1 MENKRLRNNKGQFK
15 KASKNSEFG
24 FVNLS
29 TYTSPEIVEVK
40 GEDYIRYGADNN
52 YFQFLIDRFNG
63 SPTNNAAIT
72 GISQAIFGKGLNATD
87 SSRKPNE
94 YAQMI
99 ALFPKNDVRKLAYD
113 LKLMGQCAMQII
125 YTKDRKKIAK
135 VEHFPIETLR
145 AERANKDGEIEAY
158 YYFADWPNIKK
169 SDTPLRIP
177 AFGTSKESIE
187 MLYVK
192 PYKSGFY
199 YYSPV
204 DYQGALQYAELEE
217 EVSNYHINNI
227 RSGLSPSML
236 INFNNGT
243 PNEQERQLI
252 EQKIADKFAGTNNAG
267 KFIIAFNDN
276 KESQAEI
283 TPVQLSDAHNQYQ
296 FLSSECSLKIQVGHR
311 IVSSFLLGIPTAT
324 GFSSNAD
331 EIKVSSQLMDNTVIR
346 PFQELLIDS
355 FDIILAYND
364 IALNLYFTTLQPL
377 EFTEVDNDIQDKET
391 IEEETGVEMAKLSL
405 NKIDGEDVYKTKEEA
420 IAQANLIGCEGF
432 HEMEIEG
439 DIYFMPCENH
449 TELKSPCWDGYE
461 QIGTKEKDGKEVPN
475 CVPLSKESL
484 SRTKE
489 HTCSLSSDK
498 TQFLLGSLS
507 STGNKMSEDWIQVD
521 ELEEE
526 SNLSNEDWANYLI
539 QEKPKSTLNK
549 IKDVLGLNQDY
560 VTSKNNG
567 SAYSDIDSK
576 NGLYKIRY
584 KYALGASKG
593 KNTRDFCSNMM
604 DMSDAG
610 MVWRIEDI
618 DQASRGDVN
627 VEFRHKPSIEYN
639 IFELKGGIY
648 CHHKWKRVLYRKESN
663 TEVSKNLSNYKKT
676 RTIPKSQQRFPRGSA
691 KAAIATIKQP
701 GQGRYPLSSVSL
713 NDKGYKVS
721 QRRGQS
727 GRWIKENETCLD
739 LAGLSSKS
747 ALTTAKQARDYSK
760 KLNNA
765 KSNNPNVYWSVSE
778 VSQEQAQAGVVID
791 KSYGS
796 IMIAPNGDIKG
807 LFKNPETNTKGV
819 GPKLVQQAVNNG
831 GRTLDN
837 FDIPYLTKIYT
848 DAGFR
853 ISGRIPFD
861 EQYKPDG
868 WVKELHGTP
877 DVVSMIYDPKN
888 ELDIRE
894 QRFSGDDGYDEMIR
908 YRNSSLNICN

>member
-1 MENKRLRNNKGQFK
+1 MKIEKLRNSKGQFK
-15 KASKNSEFG
+15 KASKASEFG

-29 TYTSPEIVEVK
+29 TYTSPEILEVK
-40 GEDYIRYGADNN
+40 GEDYISYGADNN
-52 YFQFLIDRFNG
+52 YFQFIIDRFNG

-72 GISQAIFGKGLNATD
+72 GISQAIYGKGLNATD
-87 SSRKPNE
+87 SSRRPNE
-94 YAQMI
+94 YAQMVS
-99 ALFPKNDVRKLAYD
+99 LFKKNDVRKLCYD
-113 LKLMGQCAMQII
+113 LKLMGQCAIQII
-125 YTKDRKKIAK
+125 YTKGRNKIAK

-177 AFGTSKESIE
+177 AFGTSNDEIE
-187 MLYVK
+187 IMYVK

-204 DYQGALQYAELEE
+204 DYQGCLQYCELEE

-252 EQKIADKFAGTNNAG
+252 ENKIADKFSGSSNAG
-267 KFIIAFNDN
+267 RFILAFNDN
-276 KESQAEI
+276 KEAQAEI

-377 EFTEVDNDIQDKET
+377 EFTEVDRSLQDKEEV
-391 IEEETGVEMAKLSL
+391 EEETGVEMQKFSKEEYK
-405 NKIDGEDVYKTKEEA
+405 KIGGKEAYETKEEA
-420 IAQANLIGCEGF
+420 IAKAEEMGCGGY
-432 HEMEIEG
+432 HEMEVEG
-439 DIYFMPCENH
+439 VIYFMPCENH
-449 TELKSPCWDGYE
+449 EELKAPCWDGYE
-461 QIGTKEKDGKEVPN
+461 QIGMKDKDGKQVPN
-475 CVPLSKESL
+475 CVPLKSSDETKL
-484 SRTKE
+484 SKE
-489 HTCSLSSDK
+489 HTEV
-498 TQFLLGSLS
+498 LLGSLS
-507 STGNKMSEDWIQVD
+507 STGTQMGSDWIQVD

-539 QEKPKSTLNK
+539 QEKPKNTLSK
-549 IKDVLGLNQDY
+549 IKDILGLNQDY
-560 VTSKNNG
+560 ITSKNKG

-584 KYALGASKG
+584 KYALGAKSKSG
-593 KNTRDFCSNMM
+593 KTRDFCSNMM
-604 DMSDAG
+604 AMSSAG
-610 MVWRIEDI
+610 IVWRIEDI

-627 VEFRHKPSIEYN
+627 VEFRHRPSIEYN
-639 IFELKGGIY
+639 IFELKGGVF
-648 CHHKWKRVLYRKESN
+648 CCHKWKRVLYRKETN
-663 TEVSKNLSNYKKT
+663 TEVSKNLGNYRKT

-691 KAAIATIKQP
+691 KAAIATIKQD
-701 GQGRYPLSSVSL
+701 GEGRYPLSATSL
-713 NDKGYKVS
+713 AKNLGYKTT
-721 QRRGQS
+721 QKRGQS

-739 LAGLSSKS
+739 LTNLSAKGS
-747 ALTTAKQARDYSK
+747 LTTAKQARDYSRM
-760 KLNNA
+760 LNDA
-765 KSNNPNVYWSVSE
+765 KEADPTTYWSVDKMEESE
-778 VSQEQAQAGVVID
+778 ARGGQIIT

-796 IMIAPNGDIKG
+796 ILVGANGDLKG
-807 LFKNPETNTKGV
+807 LFKNPDTNVSGV
-819 GPKLVQQAVNNG
+819 GEKLMALGVKAG
-831 GRTLDN
+831 GRTGDN
-837 FDIPYLTKIYT
+837 FDGYLTKIYKK
-848 DAGFR
+848 AGFR
-853 ISGRIPFD
+853 VAVRTPFN
-861 EQYKPDG
+861 EKYAPPG
-868 WVKELHGTP
+868 WNKALHGTP

-894 QRFSGDDGYDEMIR
+894 QMFTGDDGYPDMIR
-908 YRNSSLNICN
+908 HRNKSLNICN